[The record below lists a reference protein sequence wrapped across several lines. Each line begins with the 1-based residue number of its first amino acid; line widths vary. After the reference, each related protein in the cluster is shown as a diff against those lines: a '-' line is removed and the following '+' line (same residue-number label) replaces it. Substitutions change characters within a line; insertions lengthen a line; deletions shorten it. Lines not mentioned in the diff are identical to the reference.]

1 MEDEKTDT
9 DDILDKQL
17 WEAEQQLNIAISNYN
32 AAAKALYLSRIQS
45 QNMILRFDLAKKIRR
60 IKSMNLESF

>member
-1 MEDEKTDT
+1 MENEKTDI

-32 AAAKALYLSRIQS
+32 AAAKALYLSRMQS
-45 QNMILRFDLAKKIRR
+45 QNMLLRFNLANKVRR